1 MLPPL
6 TASAQSLYEVSS
18 RCHAIG
24 KFVAVDNKVVVRAS
38 TSRTGVW
45 FDIEFDSIKI

>member
-24 KFVAVDNKVVVRAS
+24 KFVAVDKVVVRAS

>member
-1 MLPPL
+1 MLPPP

-24 KFVAVDNKVVVRAS
+24 KFIAVDKVVNRVP
-38 TSRTGVW
+38 TSRTRVW